1 MNGGGLLPVADAQQR
16 IVEALSPLPGELISL
31 SSGLGR
37 VLVEDV
43 VSRRSQPPM
52 AVSAMDG
59 YAVRAVDVA
68 TLPADLAVVGY
79 APAGHAFDG
88 SVGPG
93 EAVRIF
99 TGAPLPDGAD
109 TIVIQENTEQTGETV
124 RVIEGEAPVGRF
136 VRPAGLDFASGDT
149 LLKAGKVLTARDIGL
164 AAAMNVP
171 WLMVRRKPRISIL
184 ATGDEIV
191 MPGDPV
197 GRDQIVSS
205 NALSLSA
212 FVSAE
217 GGDPLN
223 LGIAPDEED
232 GLRAL
237 ASGASGS
244 DILVTTGGASV
255 GDHDLVQSVL
265 GDIGLEVDFWRIA
278 MRPGKP
284 LMFGK
289 IGNTFLIGL
298 PGNPVSSLV
307 CAIIFLA
314 PALRTLLGMENVL
327 PEPVPARLGS
337 ELGEND
343 EREDYLR
350 ASLGRSDDAG
360 LIATPFGKQ
369 DSSMFATI
377 ARSDA
382 LIIRPLSHQPQN
394 SAKPSK
400 SFLSKA
406 ACSAF
411 DCRDS

>member
-1 MNGGGLLPVADAQQR
+1 MAGKDLLPVAEAQQR
-16 IVEALSPLPGELISL
+16 ILDAVSPLPAEQISL
-31 SSGLGR
+31 AEGLGR
-37 VLVEDV
+37 VLARNVA
-43 VSRRSQPPM
+43 SRRDQPPM
-52 AVSAMDG
+52 AMSAMDG

-68 TLPADLAVVGY
+68 TLPATLKVVGY

-88 SVGPG
+88 SVGAG

-99 TGAPLPDGAD
+99 TGAPVPEGAD
-109 TIVIQENTEQTGETV
+109 TIVIQENTEQSDEVV
-124 RVIEGEAPVGRF
+124 RVIDGTAPVGRYI
-136 VRPAGLDFASGDT
+136 RPAGLDFATGDV
-149 LLKAGKVLTARDIGL
+149 LLPSGKVLTARDVGL
-164 AAAMNVP
+164 SAAMNVP
-171 WLMVRRKPRISIL
+171 WLNVHRKPRISIL

-191 MPGDPV
+191 MPGDPI

-205 NALSLSA
+205 NALSLAA
-212 FVSAE
+212 FITAQ
-217 GGDPLN
+217 GGTPLD

-237 ASGASGS
+237 AAGARGS

-284 LMFGK
+284 LMFGR
-289 IGNTFLIGL
+289 IDGTYLIGL

-314 PALRTLLGMENVL
+314 PAIRKMLGMDNLL
-327 PEPVPARLGS
+327 PETGTARLGTD
-337 ELGEND
+337 LPEND

-350 ASLGRSDDAG
+350 ASLSRDDKG
-360 LIATPFGKQ
+360 DIVATPYGKQ

-377 ARSDA
+377 ARADA
-382 LIIRPLSHQPQN
+382 LVIRKPFA
-394 SAKPSK
+394 SA
-400 SFLSKA
+400 LKA
-406 ACSAF
+406 GSAVEF
-411 DCRDS
+411 IALKDSIFSI

>member
-1 MNGGGLLPVADAQQR
+1 MAGKDLLPVAEAQQR
-16 IVEALSPLPGELISL
+16 ILDAVSPLPAEQISL
-31 SSGLGR
+31 AEGLGR
-37 VLVEDV
+37 VLARNVA
-43 VSRRSQPPM
+43 SRRDQPPM
-52 AVSAMDG
+52 AMSAMDG

-68 TLPADLAVVGY
+68 TLPATLKVVGY

-88 SVGPG
+88 SVGAG

-99 TGAPLPDGAD
+99 TGAPVPEGAD
-109 TIVIQENTEQTGETV
+109 TIVIQENTEQSDEVV
-124 RVIEGEAPVGRF
+124 RVIDGTAPVGRYI
-136 VRPAGLDFASGDT
+136 RPAGLDFATGDV
-149 LLKAGKVLTARDIGL
+149 LLPSGKVLTARDVGL
-164 AAAMNVP
+164 SAAMNVP
-171 WLMVRRKPRISIL
+171 WLNVHRKPRISIL

-191 MPGDPV
+191 MPGDPI

-205 NALSLSA
+205 NALSLAA
-212 FVSAE
+212 FITAQ
-217 GGDPLN
+217 GGTPLD

-237 ASGASGS
+237 AAGARGS

-284 LMFGK
+284 LMFGR
-289 IGNTFLIGL
+289 IDGTFLIGL

-314 PALRTLLGMENVL
+314 PAIRKMLGMDNLL
-327 PEPVPARLGS
+327 PETGTARLGTD
-337 ELGEND
+337 LPEND

-350 ASLGRSDDAG
+350 ASLSRDDKG
-360 LIATPFGKQ
+360 DIVATPYGKQ

-377 ARSDA
+377 ARADA
-382 LIIRPLSHQPQN
+382 LVIRKPFAPALN
-394 SAKPSK
+394 AGSAVEFIALK
-400 SFLSKA
+400 
-406 ACSAF
+406 
-411 DCRDS
+411 DSIFSI

>member
-1 MNGGGLLPVADAQQR
+1 MAGKDLLPVAEAQQR
-16 IVEALSPLPGELISL
+16 ILDAVSPLPAEQISL
-31 SSGLGR
+31 AEGLGR
-37 VLVEDV
+37 VLARNVA
-43 VSRRSQPPM
+43 SRRDQPPM
-52 AVSAMDG
+52 AMSAMDG

-68 TLPADLAVVGY
+68 TLPATLKVVGY

-88 SVGPG
+88 SVGAG

-99 TGAPLPDGAD
+99 TGAPVPEGAD
-109 TIVIQENTEQTGETV
+109 TIVIQENTEQSDEVV
-124 RVIEGEAPVGRF
+124 RVIDGTAPVGRYI
-136 VRPAGLDFASGDT
+136 RPAGLDFATGDV
-149 LLKAGKVLTARDIGL
+149 LLPSGKVLTARDVGL
-164 AAAMNVP
+164 SAAMNVP
-171 WLMVRRKPRISIL
+171 WLNVHRKPRISIL

-191 MPGDPV
+191 MPGDPI

-205 NALSLSA
+205 NALSLAA
-212 FVSAE
+212 FITAQ
-217 GGDPLN
+217 GGTPLD

-237 ASGASGS
+237 AAGARGS

-284 LMFGK
+284 LMFGR
-289 IGNTFLIGL
+289 IDGTFLIGL

-314 PALRTLLGMENVL
+314 PAIRKMLGMDNLL
-327 PEPVPARLGS
+327 PETGTARLGTD
-337 ELGEND
+337 LPEND

-350 ASLGRSDDAG
+350 ASLSRDDKG
-360 LIATPFGKQ
+360 DIVATPYGKQ

-377 ARSDA
+377 ARADA
-382 LIIRPLSHQPQN
+382 LVIRKPFA
-394 SAKPSK
+394 SA
-400 SFLSKA
+400 LKA
-406 ACSAF
+406 GSAVEF
-411 DCRDS
+411 IALKDSVFSI